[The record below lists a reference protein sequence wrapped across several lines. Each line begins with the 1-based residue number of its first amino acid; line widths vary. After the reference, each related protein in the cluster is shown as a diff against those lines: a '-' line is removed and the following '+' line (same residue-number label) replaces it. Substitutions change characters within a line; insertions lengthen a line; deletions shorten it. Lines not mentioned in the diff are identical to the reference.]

1 MISADLLFSILESG
15 FKNNRIRRIRVNQSR
30 QFGKEKSRIQK

>member
-1 MISADLLFSILESG
+1 MISADLLFPILESG
-15 FKNNRIRRIRVNQSR
+15 FKNNRIRRIRVNRSR